1 MNTPEYQVKKLCRQ
15 HKELTD
21 EIVEHINRLILH
33 MLAKSNVY
41 PNRNREYLNPI
52 MRTDFEK
59 KIAEKPYKVVMCAIM
74 RKMVQIIFAV
84 LRNQKSFELRTPEEH
99 QRLVRENNKIAA

>member
-41 PNRNREYLNPI
+41 PNRNREHFNPI

-74 RKMVQIIFAV
+74 RKMVLSSILTVAAGMQAGLILV
-84 LRNQKSFELRTPEEH
+84 LPIQ
-99 QRLVRENNKIAA
+99 LVLILLKP